1 MKPSWSRKG
10 LEEADRVEKQI
21 GEGACPPT
29 PGRRGAGQ
37 VSRAGPH
44 ATRLNI
50 EKAQVEQTTMSVRP
64 LDQRFHHNDKT
75 ETVGKAMVPDGKPP
89 EYRWPLN
96 LIIIANTWVCQHR
109 ASDA

>member
-1 MKPSWSRKG
+1 MSRSRSGKAPARRPLADVG
-10 LEEADRVEKQI
+10 L
-21 GEGACPPT
+21 
-29 PGRRGAGQ
+29 GQ
-37 VSRAGPH
+37 VPRAGPH

-64 LDQRFHHNDKT
+64 LYQRFHNDKT

-96 LIIIANTWVCQHR
+96 LIIIANTWVCRRR
-109 ASDA
+109 ASNAWMRTR